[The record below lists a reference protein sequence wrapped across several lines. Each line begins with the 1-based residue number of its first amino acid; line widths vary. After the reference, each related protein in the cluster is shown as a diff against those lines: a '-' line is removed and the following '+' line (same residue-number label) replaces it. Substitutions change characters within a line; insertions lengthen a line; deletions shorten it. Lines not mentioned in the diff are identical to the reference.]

1 MKRTKTKRFF
11 SIVMAALM
19 VLCMTATALA
29 TEPVAPTPI
38 GIGTDTPGAAQNVT
52 KTWTAAS
59 VNQLNDTEVFEFELE
74 YVNAAPVG
82 TNPTAVPQYNSAD
95 FVSKT
100 VEITHTWQT
109 SATVNPDGSASAS
122 NSLGFAS
129 LFSGITFSAPGA
141 YNFTLEEVAG
151 DNPNIVYSNAVFNI
165 TVYVAWALDSNGYP
179 TNELAITG
187 IATNNSAGEK
197 QASGPA
203 FPNTAADA
211 ANLTVSK
218 NVTGNAANVNDYFEF
233 TVNITGG
240 ASGTYAISY
249 VGNTY
254 AGTPANPTVITAG
267 TAATIYLKHG
277 ESFTILNLPVGAA
290 YSVAETN
297 ALGYT
302 TTINGTAAN
311 EDRSITGTIAQ
322 GGATAA
328 YVNNKTF
335 TPPTGLFMD
344 IMPYALIF
352 GAAAIGAVAFI
363 ARRRRVSAY

>member
-52 KTWTAAS
+52 KIWTAAS

-74 YVNAAPVG
+74 YVNADQVG

-109 SATVNPDGSASAS
+109 SATVNPNGSASAS
-122 NSLGFAS
+122 NLRGFVS

-151 DNPNIVYSNAVFNI
+151 TNPNIVYSNAVFNI
-165 TVYVAWALDSNGYP
+165 TVYVAWALDSNGHP

-187 IATNNSAGEK
+187 IVTNSSAGEK
-197 QASGPA
+197 QACGPT
-203 FPNTAADA
+203 FTNTAADA

-233 TVNITGG
+233 TVNISP
-240 ASGTYAISY
+240 AALPER
-249 VGNTY
+249 
-254 AGTPANPTVITAG
+254 TP
-267 TAATIYLKHG
+267 
-277 ESFTILNLPVGAA
+277 
-290 YSVAETN
+290 
-297 ALGYT
+297 
-302 TTINGTAAN
+302 
-311 EDRSITGTIAQ
+311 
-322 GGATAA
+322 
-328 YVNNKTF
+328 
-335 TPPTGLFMD
+335 
-344 IMPYALIF
+344 
-352 GAAAIGAVAFI
+352 
-363 ARRRRVSAY
+363 

>member
-52 KTWTAAS
+52 KIWTAAS

-74 YVNAAPVG
+74 YVNADQVG

-109 SATVNPDGSASAS
+109 SATVNPNGSASAS
-122 NSLGFAS
+122 NLRGFVS

-151 DNPNIVYSNAVFNI
+151 TNPNIVYSNAVFNI
-165 TVYVAWALDSNGYP
+165 TVYVAWALDSNGHP

-187 IATNNSAGEK
+187 IVTNSSAGEK
-197 QASGPA
+197 QASGPT
-203 FPNTAADA
+203 FTNTAADA

-249 VGNTY
+249 VGNT
-254 AGTPANPTVITAG
+254 
-267 TAATIYLKHG
+267 
-277 ESFTILNLPVGAA
+277 
-290 YSVAETN
+290 
-297 ALGYT
+297 
-302 TTINGTAAN
+302 
-311 EDRSITGTIAQ
+311 
-322 GGATAA
+322 
-328 YVNNKTF
+328 
-335 TPPTGLFMD
+335 
-344 IMPYALIF
+344 
-352 GAAAIGAVAFI
+352 
-363 ARRRRVSAY
+363 

>member
-1 MKRTKTKRFF
+1 MKRMKRLF

-38 GIGTDTPGAAQNVT
+38 GIGTDTPGAQQNVT

-59 VNQLNDTEVFEFELE
+59 IHQLNDTEEFNFLLQ
-74 YVNAAPVG
+74 YGGATPVG
-82 TNPTAVPQYNSAD
+82 TNPTAVPQYNNAD
-95 FVSKT
+95 FDEKA

-141 YNFTLEEVAG
+141 YNFTLEEIEG
-151 DNPNIVYSNAVFNI
+151 ENPNVVYSDAVFNI
-165 TVYVAWALDSNGYP
+165 TVYVAWVLDDNGYP
-179 TNELAITG
+179 TNQLAITG
-187 IATNNSAGEK
+187 IVTNNEAGEK

-203 FPNTAADA
+203 FPNTAAGA
-211 ANLTVSK
+211 ANLMVSK
-218 NVTGNAANVNDYFEF
+218 HVTGNAANVNDYFEF
-233 TVNITGG
+233 EVDITGG
-240 ASGTYAISY
+240 ATGTYAISY

-254 AGTPANPTVITAG
+254 TPANPTTITAG
-267 TAATIYLKHG
+267 TKATIHLKHG

-290 YSVAETN
+290 YSVTETD
-297 ALGYT
+297 ALGYDA
-302 TTINGTAAN
+302 TTIDGEAAN
-311 EDRSITGTIAQ
+311 EDRSITGVIAD
-322 GGATAA
+322 GGVIVA
-328 YVNNKTF
+328 YVNSKTF

-363 ARRRRVSAY
+363 IRRRRVSEY